1 MRQPVLARKLISA
14 GATAAL
20 IIGLAA
26 CSSNSDKPSSGA
38 GVTLVVAGQ
47 SDNLTQSF
55 NPYLPNT
62 AQGLMFSPG
71 GSPGFI
77 YEPLVQINTV
87 DIGKDIPWLA
97 KSWEWSNGNKTLT
110 THLQTGVTWSDGKP
124 FTSADVVFT
133 YGLLKQ
139 YPALNAGGV
148 PNSTVTASDDN
159 TVVFTFDQPSQ
170 QLFTNIVSAP
180 IVSQHVWSTAGDPT
194 KYPDANPVGTGAY
207 ELGSY
212 SPQSILLKA
221 NPHYWQGAPKGVTG
235 LRFVAYKDNQ
245 GQTNA
250 LVSGQAD
257 WGGTYIAD
265 AEKTYLSKS
274 KDNHYWAPL
283 AGTDGL
289 IPNLTVWPLSDLA
302 FRQAISLGVNRT
314 AIGAA
319 SGLPPATSVTGL
331 PMPAYESQV
340 SPALKG
346 KDFTQDVAG
355 AKAKLEGDGF
365 TMGSDGYYA
374 KDGKRAEFSIS
385 FPGAYTDIAARVQV
399 MVSQLKDIGI
409 KLNIDTVAVNDINNL
424 TATGKFQSTQGYPVN
439 SAPRAFSYYNDTIN
453 PNLYYPIGK
462 ATPTFQNIE
471 RYQNPQLAELFKQYP
486 LATTDDQRQT
496 IINQIQQIFVDD
508 LPWIPM
514 FYWGSYGNWS
524 SAKVTGWPSQ
534 DNPYFSPV
542 PNEVVAL
549 RLTPVK

>member
-1 MRQPVLARKLISA
+1 MRQPFLARKLIGA
-14 GATAAL
+14 GAAAAL
-20 IIGLAA
+20 ILGLAA
-26 CSSNSDKPSSGA
+26 CSPGAAKASSGG

-62 AQGLMFSPG
+62 AQGVMFSPG

-110 THLQTGVTWSDGKP
+110 VHLQDGVTWSDGKP
-124 FTSADVVFT
+124 FSSADVVFT
-133 YGLLKQ
+133 YEMLQK

-148 PNSTVTASDDN
+148 PNASMSAPDAN

-180 IVSQHVWSTAGDPT
+180 IVSQHIWSTVDDPT
-194 KYPDANPVGTGAY
+194 KYADKDPVGTGAY
-207 ELGSY
+207 ELASF
-212 SPQSILLKA
+212 SPQSIHLTA

-235 LRFVAYKDNQ
+235 LTFIAFKDNQ

-250 LVSGQAD
+250 LVAGQAD

-265 AEKTYLSKS
+265 ADKTYVSKS

-302 FRQAISLGVNRT
+302 FRQAISMGVDRT

-346 KDFTQDVAG
+346 KVFVQDVAG

-365 TMGSDGYYA
+365 TMASDGYYA

-409 KLNIDTVAVNDINNL
+409 KLDVDTVSVNDINNL
-424 TATGKFQSTQGYPVN
+424 TATGQFQSTQGYPVN
-439 SAPRAFSYYNDTIN
+439 SAPRAFSYYNDTMN
-453 PNLYYPIGK
+453 PNLYFPIGK

-471 RYQNPQLAELFKQYP
+471 RFQDPQAAQLFNQYP
-486 LATTDDQRQT
+486 LATTDQQRQD
-496 IINQIQQIFVDD
+496 ILNQLEQIFVDQM
-508 LPWIPM
+508 PWIPM
-514 FYWGSYGNWS
+514 FYWGSYGDWS
-524 SAKVTGWPSQ
+524 TAKVTGWPTP
-534 DNPYFSPV
+534 DNPYFTPF